1 MFGDRGVRQADD
13 GSAEVVDASAG
24 GLLVHDPTH
33 VEPSVAFAL
42 SRLTFETV
50 GATPFGVFRSVERP
64 VYDEAV
70 AEQIRVA
77 REQRGE
83 GDLEALLHAGDTW
96 QIG

>member
-1 MFGDRGVRQADD
+1 
-13 GSAEVVDASAG
+13 
-24 GLLVHDPTH
+24 
-33 VEPSVAFAL
+33 VAFAL
-42 SRLTFETV
+42 SRLTYDTV
-50 GATPFGVFRSVERP
+50 GATPVGVFRSVERP

-70 AEQIRVA
+70 ADQIRVA

>member
-1 MFGDRGVRQADD
+1 M
-13 GSAEVVDASAG
+13 
-24 GLLVHDPTH
+24 HDPSH

-42 SRLTFETV
+42 SRLTFDTV
-50 GATPFGVFRSVERP
+50 GATPVGVFRSVDRP
-64 VYDEAV
+64 VYDGEV

-77 REQRGE
+77 KEQHGD

>member
-1 MFGDRGVRQADD
+1 
-13 GSAEVVDASAG
+13 VVPASEG
-24 GLLVHDPTH
+24 GLLVHDPTR

-42 SRLTFETV
+42 SRLTFDTV

-70 AEQIRVA
+70 ADQITAA

-83 GDLEALLHAGDTW
+83 GDLAALLHTGDTW
-96 QIG
+96 EIT

>member
-1 MFGDRGVRQADD
+1 MFGDRGVRQAAD
-13 GSAEVVDASAG
+13 GSAEVVDAAAG

-64 VYDEAV
+64 VYDEGV

-77 REQRGE
+77 RERSGD